1 MSAQGQHA
9 SVNRLVLNSIT
20 GVVANKTLF
29 EGVSAQV
36 NSGQLLRISGDN
48 GAGKSTL
55 LRMIVGLLEIEAGE
69 IRWNEQ
75 PIDDSDFFQADLSYV
90 GHKDGLKGERTA
102 VENLA
107 FYQQLY
113 QKYEQNLDQLLFDFN
128 LLEQAEILAKH
139 LSFGQRRRLAL
150 LRLALSQRPLWIV
163 DEPFTGVDVN
173 ARKLIEGLFS
183 NHLEAGGII
192 VMTHHGDLTN
202 TLLASYLHEVAL

>member
-202 TLLASYLHEVAL
+202 NLLASYLHEVAL